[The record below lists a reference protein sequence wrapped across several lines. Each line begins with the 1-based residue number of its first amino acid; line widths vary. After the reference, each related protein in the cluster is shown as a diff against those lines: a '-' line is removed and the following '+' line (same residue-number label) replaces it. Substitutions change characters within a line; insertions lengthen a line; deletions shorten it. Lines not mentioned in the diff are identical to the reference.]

1 MIETSQE
8 TTKVWSKIFIVQQQE
23 LSVIKATPN
32 AAFKQGGKVSKYAD
46 INSILE
52 TLIPVLNES
61 KLVVACMPTNAGM
74 VMQVTDVESGEW
86 IRFIGWLNFTGQTAQ
101 QIGSQITYMRR
112 YMYNSMFNLQAEDD
126 DGNLTSGVSPV
137 TTYEAPKASPVTTT
151 MTSTSTAI
159 KPHLVGGSKH
169 ADQLKDEYTAGT
181 LTKFS
186 QITDRYTV
194 SEQVKI
200 AIQATMPKLD
210 FKS

>member
-8 TTKVWSKIFIVQQQE
+8 TTNVWSKIFIVQQQE

-52 TLIPVLNES
+52 TLIPVLNEA

-74 VMQVTDVESGEW
+74 VMQVTDTESGEW

-137 TTYEAPKASPVTTT
+137 TTYEAPKATPVPPVT
-151 MTSTSTAI
+151 
-159 KPHLVGGSKH
+159 KPNLVGGSAH
-169 ADQLKDEYTAGT
+169 AEQLKKEYAAGT
-181 LTKFS
+181 LTKWS
-186 QITDRYTV
+186 QVTDRYTV
-194 SEQVKI
+194 AEPVKI
-200 AIQATMPKLD
+200 AIQGTMPNID

>member
-8 TTKVWSKIFIVQQQE
+8 TAKVWSKIFIVQQQE

-52 TLIPVLNES
+52 TLIPVLNEA
-61 KLVVACMPTNAGM
+61 KLVVACMPTKEGM
-74 VMQVTDVESGEW
+74 VMQVTDTESGEW

-126 DGNLTSGVSPV
+126 DGNLTSGVTQSYQAATPLNARATKKV
-137 TTYEAPKASPVTTT
+137 ELGNAAHAELKAELVKGDKCKYKSVDEIRKDYEVSDTIMDAVKATFNF
-151 MTSTSTAI
+151 I
-159 KPHLVGGSKH
+159 K
-169 ADQLKDEYTAGT
+169 
-181 LTKFS
+181 
-186 QITDRYTV
+186 
-194 SEQVKI
+194 
-200 AIQATMPKLD
+200 
-210 FKS
+210 

>member
-1 MIETSQE
+1 MIEQSEQ
-8 TTKVWSKIFIVQQQE
+8 TTNVWSKIFMVQQQE
-23 LSVIKATPN
+23 LSVIKGTPN

-52 TLIPVLNES
+52 TLIPVLNEA
-61 KLVVACMPTNAGM
+61 KLVVACMPTKEGM

-126 DGNLTSGVSPV
+126 DGNLTSGVTPV

-151 MTSTSTAI
+151 VT
-159 KPHLVGGSKH
+159 KPNLVGDSENSK
-169 ADQLKDEYTAGT
+169 QLKKEYTEGK
-181 LTKFS
+181 LTKYS
-186 QITDRYTV
+186 QITDRFTV
-194 SEQVKI
+194 SEVVKLGI
-200 AIQATMPKLD
+200 KAAMPQLD
-210 FKS
+210 FNS

>member
-8 TTKVWSKIFIVQQQE
+8 TAKVWSKIFIVQQQE
-23 LSVIKATPN
+23 LSVIKGTPN

-52 TLIPVLNES
+52 TLIPVLNEA
-61 KLVVACMPTNAGM
+61 KLVVACMPTKEGM

-126 DGNLTSGVSPV
+126 DGNATSGVSVV

-151 MTSTSTAI
+151 MTSTSTPT
-159 KPHLVGGSKH
+159 KPNLVGGSAH
-169 ADQLKDEYTAGT
+169 AEQLKKEYAAGT
-181 LTKFS
+181 LTQWS
-186 QITDRYTV
+186 QITDRYEM
-194 SEQVKI
+194 SEQVKL
-200 AIQATMPKLD
+200 AIKATMPNLK
-210 FKS
+210 

>member
-8 TTKVWSKIFIVQQQE
+8 TTNVWSKIFIVQQQE

-52 TLIPVLNES
+52 TLIPVLNEA

-74 VMQVTDVESGEW
+74 VMQVTDTESGEW

-126 DGNLTSGVSPV
+126 DGNLTSGVSVV
-137 TTYEAPKASPVTTT
+137 TTYDAPKASPVTTT
-151 MTSTSTAI
+151 TTSTTTV
-159 KPHLVGGSKH
+159 KPNLVGGSKE
-169 ADQLKDEYTAGT
+169 AEALKLAYTKGE
-181 LTKFS
+181 LTTWS
-186 QITDRYTV
+186 QITDNYTV
-194 SEQVKI
+194 SEQVKL
-200 AIQATMPKLD
+200 AIKATMPNLK
-210 FKS
+210 

>member
-1 MIETSQE
+1 MIEQSEQ
-8 TTKVWSKIFIVQQQE
+8 TTNVWSKIFIVQQQE

-52 TLIPVLNES
+52 TLIPVLNEA

-74 VMQVTDVESGEW
+74 VMQVTDTESGEW

-126 DGNLTSGVSPV
+126 DGNLTSGVTQTYQAATPV
-137 TTYEAPKASPVTTT
+137 TKKKVELGNAAHAELKSELVKGDKCKYKSVEEIRKDYDVSDSIVD
-151 MTSTSTAI
+151 AI
-159 KPHLVGGSKH
+159 KTTFNFIK
-169 ADQLKDEYTAGT
+169 
-181 LTKFS
+181 
-186 QITDRYTV
+186 
-194 SEQVKI
+194 
-200 AIQATMPKLD
+200 
-210 FKS
+210 

>member
-1 MIETSQE
+1 MIEQSEQ
-8 TTKVWSKIFIVQQQE
+8 TTNVWSKIFIVQQQE

-52 TLIPVLNES
+52 TLIPVLNEA
-61 KLVVACMPTNAGM
+61 KLVVACMPTKEGM

-126 DGNLTSGVSPV
+126 DGNLTSGVTQSYQAATPLKKKV
-137 TTYEAPKASPVTTT
+137 ELGNAAHAELKAELVKGDKCKYKSVDEIRKDYEVSDTI
-151 MTSTSTAI
+151 MDAI
-159 KPHLVGGSKH
+159 K
-169 ADQLKDEYTAGT
+169 
-181 LTKFS
+181 
-186 QITDRYTV
+186 
-194 SEQVKI
+194 
-200 AIQATMPKLD
+200 ATFNFIK
-210 FKS
+210 